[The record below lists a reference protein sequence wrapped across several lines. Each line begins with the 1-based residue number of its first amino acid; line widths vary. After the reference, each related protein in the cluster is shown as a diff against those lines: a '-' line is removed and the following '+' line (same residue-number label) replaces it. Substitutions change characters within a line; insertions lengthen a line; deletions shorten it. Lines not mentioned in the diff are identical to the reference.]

1 MKNWEDE
8 EAHVTKREMK
18 WENEKANMKKLK
30 DKFPVSFKMTLSTN

>member
-30 DKFPVSFKMTLSTN
+30 DKFPVSF